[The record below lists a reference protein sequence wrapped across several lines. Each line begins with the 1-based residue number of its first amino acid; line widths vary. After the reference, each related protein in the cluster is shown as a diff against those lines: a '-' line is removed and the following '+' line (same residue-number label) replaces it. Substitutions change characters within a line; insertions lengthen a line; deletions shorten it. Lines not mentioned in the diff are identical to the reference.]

1 MQDIQYSN
9 ALYQVS
15 EVLKYVEE
23 DLKEKIPK
31 QFIDYIESNKS
42 QEYNWNVDTTKPLE
56 EQELLQPTKEI
67 LTVIYRNYMCD
78 DKQREELDRILNENE
93 IKYQNELR
101 EKYNPDNV
109 FKGRK
114 KENQTPQKEIENDT
128 AIVVYK
134 ESLFKKILNK
144 IKLIFHR
151 K

>member
-31 QFIDYIESNKS
+31 QFINYIESNKS
-42 QEYNWNVDTTKPLE
+42 KEYNWNVDTTKPLE

-93 IKYQNELR
+93 R
-101 EKYNPDNV
+101 EKISIKSRN
-109 FKGRK
+109 
-114 KENQTPQKEIENDT
+114 
-128 AIVVYK
+128 IVEELYSWK
-134 ESLFKKILNK
+134 TIALEYLKN
-144 IKLIFHR
+144 IK
-151 K
+151 